1 MWEECNINKK
11 QKRIINFA
19 RIVALTFLVCVIF
32 YVATKLKTNPELT
45 SSENIVRIVSSNP
58 IIAVL
63 EFVLLYVLKGISM
76 VFPSAVLNIA
86 AGMIFDFPFSSVV
99 SGLGIF
105 VEFILMYAVGKFLG
119 KDIVEGI
126 KQKYPIVNKLDSFQ
140 THNSFF
146 ISFIIRI
153 MGVVSYDMASIYLG
167 ASGVK
172 FLGFILGSMC
182 GATLNIIIDGLFGK
196 YIFNPFSWQ
205 IWVVVIIRGTVIA
218 MAILVKNILV
228 AREIRTL
235 LHNN

>member
-1 MWEECNINKK
+1 MWEGCNINRK
-11 QKRIINFA
+11 QKRIMSFI
-19 RIVALTFLVCVIF
+19 RIASLTALVGVII
-32 YVATKLKTNPELT
+32 YVAVSLKTNPELT
-45 SSENIVRIVSSNP
+45 SSENIVKLVSPNP
-58 IIAVL
+58 IIATL
-63 EFVLLYVLKGISM
+63 EFVMLYVLKGISM

-86 AGMIFDFPFSSVV
+86 AGMIFDFPFSAVV
-99 SGLGIF
+99 SGVGIF
-105 VEFILMYAVGKFLG
+105 VEFILLYAVGKFLG

-205 IWVVVIIRGTVIA
+205 IWVVVIIRGIVIA
-218 MAILVKNILV
+218 MAILVKKYISSKGNKNAV
-228 AREIRTL
+228 T
-235 LHNN
+235 

>member
-11 QKRIINFA
+11 QKRITSFA

-32 YVATKLKTNPELT
+32 YVATKLKTNPELA
-45 SSENIVRIVSSNP
+45 SSENIVRLVSSNP
-58 IIAVL
+58 IIAAL

-86 AGMIFDFPFSSVV
+86 AGMIFDFPFSAVV
-99 SGLGIF
+99 SGVGIF
-105 VEFILMYAVGKFLG
+105 VEFILLYAVGKFLG

-205 IWVVVIIRGTVIA
+205 IWVVVIIRGIVIA
-218 MAILVKNILV
+218 MAILVKKYISSKGNKNAV
-228 AREIRTL
+228 T
-235 LHNN
+235 

>member
-32 YVATKLKTNPELT
+32 YVATKLKTNPELA

-205 IWVVVIIRGTVIA
+205 IWVVVIIRGIVIA
-218 MAILVKNILV
+218 MAILVKKYISSKGNKNAV
-228 AREIRTL
+228 T
-235 LHNN
+235 

>member
-1 MWEECNINKK
+1 MWEGCNINRK
-11 QKRIINFA
+11 QKRIMSFI
-19 RIVALTFLVCVIF
+19 RIASLTALVGVII
-32 YVATKLKTNPELT
+32 YVAVSLKTNPELA
-45 SSENIVRIVSSNP
+45 SSENIVKLVSPNP
-58 IIAVL
+58 IIATL
-63 EFVLLYVLKGISM
+63 EFVMLYVLKGISM

-205 IWVVVIIRGTVIA
+205 IWVVVIIRGIVIA
-218 MAILVKNILV
+218 MAILVKKYISSKGNKNAV
-228 AREIRTL
+228 T
-235 LHNN
+235 

>member
-1 MWEECNINKK
+1 MWEGCNINRK
-11 QKRIINFA
+11 QKRIMSFI
-19 RIVALTFLVCVIF
+19 RIASLTALVGVII
-32 YVATKLKTNPELT
+32 YVAVSLKTNPELA
-45 SSENIVRIVSSNP
+45 SSENIVKLVSPNP
-58 IIAVL
+58 IIATL
-63 EFVLLYVLKGISM
+63 EFVMLYVLKGISM

-86 AGMIFDFPFSSVV
+86 AGMIFDFPFSAVV
-99 SGLGIF
+99 SGVGIF
-105 VEFILMYAVGKFLG
+105 VEFILLYAVGKFLG

-218 MAILVKNILV
+218 MAILVKKYISSKGNKNAV
-228 AREIRTL
+228 T
-235 LHNN
+235 

>member
-11 QKRIINFA
+11 QKRIIRFA

-32 YVATKLKTNPELT
+32 YVATKLKTNPELA
-45 SSENIVRIVSSNP
+45 SSENIVRLVSSNP

-218 MAILVKNILV
+218 MAILVKKYISSKENKDAV
-228 AREIRTL
+228 T
-235 LHNN
+235 

>member
-32 YVATKLKTNPELT
+32 YVATKLKTNPELA

-86 AGMIFDFPFSSVV
+86 AGMIFDFPFSAVV
-99 SGLGIF
+99 SGVGIF
-105 VEFILMYAVGKFLG
+105 VEFILLYAVGKFLG

-205 IWVVVIIRGTVIA
+205 IWVVVIIRGIVIA
-218 MAILVKNILV
+218 MAILVKKYISSKGNKNAV
-228 AREIRTL
+228 T
-235 LHNN
+235 

>member
-11 QKRIINFA
+11 QKRIIRFA

-32 YVATKLKTNPELT
+32 YVATKLKTNPELA
-45 SSENIVRIVSSNP
+45 SSENIVRLVSSNP

-182 GATLNIIIDGLFGK
+182 GGTLNIIIDGLFGK

-205 IWVVVIIRGTVIA
+205 IWVVVIIRGTVMA
-218 MAILVKNILV
+218 MAILVKKYISSKENKDAV
-228 AREIRTL
+228 T
-235 LHNN
+235 

>member
-11 QKRIINFA
+11 QKRITSFA

-32 YVATKLKTNPELT
+32 YVATKLKTNPELA
-45 SSENIVRIVSSNP
+45 SSENIVRLVSSNP
-58 IIAVL
+58 IIAAL

-86 AGMIFDFPFSSVV
+86 AGMIFDFPFSAVV
-99 SGLGIF
+99 SGVGIF
-105 VEFILMYAVGKFLG
+105 VEFILLYAVGKFLG

-205 IWVVVIIRGTVIA
+205 IWVVVIIKGTVIA
-218 MAILVKNILV
+218 MAILVKKYISSKGNKNAV
-228 AREIRTL
+228 T
-235 LHNN
+235 

>member
-11 QKRIINFA
+11 QKRIIRFA

-32 YVATKLKTNPELT
+32 YVATKLKTNPELA
-45 SSENIVRIVSSNP
+45 SSENIVRLVSSNP

-86 AGMIFDFPFSSVV
+86 AGMIFDFPFSAVV
-99 SGLGIF
+99 SGVGIF
-105 VEFILMYAVGKFLG
+105 VEFILLYAVGKFLG

-140 THNSFF
+140 IHNSFF

-205 IWVVVIIRGTVIA
+205 IWVVVIIRGIVIA
-218 MAILVKNILV
+218 MAILVKKYISSKGNKNAV
-228 AREIRTL
+228 T
-235 LHNN
+235 

>member
-1 MWEECNINKK
+1 MSKK
-11 QKRIINFA
+11 QKKIISFA
-19 RIVALTFLVCVIF
+19 RIAALTSLVCMII
-32 YVATKLKTNPELT
+32 YVAAKLKTNPELA
-45 SSENIVRIVSSNP
+45 SSENIVKLVSPNP
-58 IIAVL
+58 IIATL
-63 EFVLLYVLKGISM
+63 EFVMLYVLKGISM

-86 AGMIFDFPFSSVV
+86 AGMIFDFPFSALV
-99 SGLGIF
+99 SGVGIF
-105 VEFILMYAVGKFLG
+105 VEFILLYAVGKFLG

-205 IWVVVIIRGTVIA
+205 IWVVVIIRGTVMA
-218 MAILVKNILV
+218 MAILVKKYISSKENKDAV
-228 AREIRTL
+228 T
-235 LHNN
+235 

>member
-19 RIVALTFLVCVIF
+19 RIVALTFLVYVIF

-146 ISFIIRI
+146 VSFIIRI

-218 MAILVKNILV
+218 MAILVKKYISSKGNKNAV
-228 AREIRTL
+228 T
-235 LHNN
+235 

>member
-1 MWEECNINKK
+1 LWEECNINKK

-32 YVATKLKTNPELT
+32 YVATKLKTNPELA
-45 SSENIVRIVSSNP
+45 SSENIVRLVSSNP

-86 AGMIFDFPFSSVV
+86 AGMIFDFPFSAVV
-99 SGLGIF
+99 SGVGIF
-105 VEFILMYAVGKFLG
+105 VEFILLYAVGKFLG

-218 MAILVKNILV
+218 MAILVKKYISSKGNKNAV
-228 AREIRTL
+228 T
-235 LHNN
+235 

>member
-1 MWEECNINKK
+1 LWEGCNINRK
-11 QKRIINFA
+11 QKRIMSFI
-19 RIVALTFLVCVIF
+19 RIASLTALVGVII
-32 YVATKLKTNPELT
+32 YVAVSLKTNPELA
-45 SSENIVRIVSSNP
+45 SSENIVKLVSPNP
-58 IIAVL
+58 IIATL
-63 EFVLLYVLKGISM
+63 EFVMLYVLKCISM

-86 AGMIFDFPFSSVV
+86 AGMIFDFPFSAVV
-99 SGLGIF
+99 SGVGIF
-105 VEFILMYAVGKFLG
+105 VEFILLYAVGKFLG

-218 MAILVKNILV
+218 MAILVKKYISSKGNKNAV
-228 AREIRTL
+228 T
-235 LHNN
+235 

>member
-1 MWEECNINKK
+1 MSKK
-11 QKRIINFA
+11 QKKIISFA
-19 RIVALTFLVCVIF
+19 RIAALTSLVCMII
-32 YVATKLKTNPELT
+32 YVAAKLKTNPELA
-45 SSENIVRIVSSNP
+45 SSENIVKLVSPNP
-58 IIAVL
+58 IIATL
-63 EFVLLYVLKGISM
+63 EFVMLYVLKGISM

-86 AGMIFDFPFSSVV
+86 AGMIFDFPFSALV
-99 SGLGIF
+99 SGVGIF
-105 VEFILMYAVGKFLG
+105 VEFILLYAVGKFLG

-126 KQKYPIVNKLDSFQ
+126 KQKYPIVNKLNSFQ

-172 FLGFILGSMC
+172 FWGFILGSMC

-218 MAILVKNILV
+218 MAILVKKYISSKENKDAV
-228 AREIRTL
+228 A
-235 LHNN
+235 

>member
-1 MWEECNINKK
+1 MWEECNISKK

-32 YVATKLKTNPELT
+32 YVATKLKTNPELA

-205 IWVVVIIRGTVIA
+205 IWVVVIIRGIVIA
-218 MAILVKNILV
+218 MAILVKKYISSKGNKNAV
-228 AREIRTL
+228 T
-235 LHNN
+235 

>member
-1 MWEECNINKK
+1 MWEGCNINKK

-126 KQKYPIVNKLDSFQ
+126 KQKYPVVNKLDSFQ

-218 MAILVKNILV
+218 MAILVKKYISSKGNKNAV
-228 AREIRTL
+228 T
-235 LHNN
+235 

>member
-11 QKRIINFA
+11 QKRIIRFA

-32 YVATKLKTNPELT
+32 YVATKLKTNPELA
-45 SSENIVRIVSSNP
+45 SSENIVRLVSSNP

-86 AGMIFDFPFSSVV
+86 AGMIFDFPFSAVV
-99 SGLGIF
+99 SGVGIF
-105 VEFILMYAVGKFLG
+105 VEFILLYAVGKFLG

-218 MAILVKNILV
+218 MAILVKKYISSKGNKNAV
-228 AREIRTL
+228 T
-235 LHNN
+235 

>member
-1 MWEECNINKK
+1 MWEGCNINKK

-32 YVATKLKTNPELT
+32 YVATKLKTNPELA

-153 MGVVSYDMASIYLG
+153 MGVVSYDMASIYFG

-218 MAILVKNILV
+218 MAILVKKYISSKGNKNAV
-228 AREIRTL
+228 T
-235 LHNN
+235 

>member
-1 MWEECNINKK
+1 
-11 QKRIINFA
+11 
-19 RIVALTFLVCVIF
+19 
-32 YVATKLKTNPELT
+32 
-45 SSENIVRIVSSNP
+45 
-58 IIAVL
+58 
-63 EFVLLYVLKGISM
+63 M

-126 KQKYPIVNKLDSFQ
+126 KQKYPVVNKLDSFQ

-218 MAILVKNILV
+218 MAILVKKYISSKGNKNAV
-228 AREIRTL
+228 T
-235 LHNN
+235 

>member
-32 YVATKLKTNPELT
+32 YVATKLKTNPELA
-45 SSENIVRIVSSNP
+45 SSENIVRLVSSNP

-205 IWVVVIIRGTVIA
+205 IWVVVIIRGIVIA
-218 MAILVKNILV
+218 MAILVKKYISSKGNKNAV
-228 AREIRTL
+228 T
-235 LHNN
+235 

>member
-19 RIVALTFLVCVIF
+19 RIVELTFLVCVIF
-32 YVATKLKTNPELT
+32 YVATKLKTNPELA

-218 MAILVKNILV
+218 MAILVKKYISSKGNKNAV
-228 AREIRTL
+228 T
-235 LHNN
+235 